1 MSFAIAAAGTGG
13 HVYPGLAVGE
23 ALVDLGVPRED
34 ILYIGGRRLEAD
46 VYPAA
51 GFPFLSVEL
60 RGLSRQLTVRNL
72 GIPRV
77 VLAAVRVI
85 RTELVARRVRA
96 LLGMGGYVTV
106 PAGLAARRA
115 GIPVSVAE
123 QNAEAG
129 LANRIVSRFAT
140 RVFGSFPT
148 THRLPRAEW
157 VGNPIRRSLADFD
170 RDRLRPD
177 ALRRFGLE
185 PDVPVLGVFGGSLGA
200 GVINRAVMAMLETWD
215 GPAIQ
220 VLHLAGQGHDEV
232 AAAASVSP
240 HRWVV
245 LDFITEM
252 EAFFAA
258 CDLVVARAGGSV
270 AELTATA
277 TPAVLVPGGFG
288 SGRHQDLN
296 AAALRDA
303 GAAVVVA
310 EDRIGELPAVVKS
323 LIGDPQARRRMAEA
337 ATKIAKPD
345 AAMVIA
351 RAMIEMASA

>member
-1 MSFAIAAAGTGG
+1 M
-13 HVYPGLAVGE
+13 
-23 ALVDLGVPRED
+23 
-34 ILYIGGRRLEAD
+34 
-46 VYPAA
+46 
-51 GFPFLSVEL
+51 EL

-115 GIPVSVAE
+115 GIPVAVAE

-232 AAAASVSP
+232 AAAASVPSP
-240 HRWVV
+240 MGGA
-245 LDFITEM
+245 DFITEM
-252 EAFFAA
+252 E
-258 CDLVVARAGGSV
+258 GSSPPAPGRPGRRPV

-277 TPAVLVPGGFG
+277 TPRCSSPAASVGPPGPVAAPRTPGG
-288 SGRHQDLN
+288 GRRTPRT
-296 AAALRDA
+296 ARRA
-303 GAAVVVA
+303 
-310 EDRIGELPAVVKS
+310 PAVVKAS
-323 LIGDPQARRRMAEA
+323 SATPRRAGAWPRPPRRSPNP
-337 ATKIAKPD
+337 T
-345 AAMVIA
+345 AMVNA
-351 RAMIEMASA
+351 RA